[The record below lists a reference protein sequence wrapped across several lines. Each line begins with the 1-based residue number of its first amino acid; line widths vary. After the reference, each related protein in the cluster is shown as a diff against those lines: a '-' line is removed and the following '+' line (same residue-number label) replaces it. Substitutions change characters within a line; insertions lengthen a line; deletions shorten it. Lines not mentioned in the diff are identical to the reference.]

1 MKKMIKLFLILGIF
15 VLSITFKDEISKFVV
30 NNIFKVERKSDIIE
44 NNKYASNNSYAFIKI
59 TNNFAPQSKEDIL
72 NIYYT
77 IINSGM
83 TDFTFYCSKEY
94 QDCIND
100 VDYISNNQVLLSNI
114 NNFVPI
120 YNSFSNIETEFDNL
134 GKITIHITH
143 SYQTDDINT
152 LNAKVEEIIK
162 ELNLNELNIEDKI
175 KVIHDYIIN
184 NTKYDVGRSDNKI
197 TTYHSD
203 TAYGALIEH
212 YAICGGYADSMKLF
226 LDYLNIPNY
235 KISSEN
241 HIWNLVY
248 VNNKWYHLDLTW
260 DDPVTSNG
268 DDVLEYDYFLI
279 TTDELKNIETD
290 QHTIDTS
297 IYIEAKSN

>member
-1 MKKMIKLFLILGIF
+1 MKKIIKLFLILGIF

-44 NNKYASNNSYAFIKI
+44 NNKYANNNSYAFVKI
-59 TNNFAPQSKEDIL
+59 TNNFTPQSKEDIL

-143 SYQTDDINT
+143 SYQADDINT
-152 LNAKVEEIIK
+152 LNEKVEEIIK
-162 ELNLNELNIEDKI
+162 ELNLDELNTEDKI

-279 TTDELKNIETD
+279 TTDELKNMETD
-290 QHTIDTS
+290 QHTFDTN

>member
-30 NNIFKVERKSDIIE
+30 NNIFKVKRKSDIIE

-152 LNAKVEEIIK
+152 LNVKVEEIIK

>member
-44 NNKYASNNSYAFIKI
+44 NNKYASNNSYAFVKI

-152 LNAKVEEIIK
+152 LNVKVEEIIK

>member
-1 MKKMIKLFLILGIF
+1 MKKIIKLFLILGIF

-44 NNKYASNNSYAFIKI
+44 NNKYASNNSYSFVKI

-152 LNAKVEEIIK
+152 LNVKVEEIIK

>member
-1 MKKMIKLFLILGIF
+1 MKKIIKLFLILGIF

-44 NNKYASNNSYAFIKI
+44 NNKYASNNSYAFVKI

-152 LNAKVEEIIK
+152 LNVKVEEIIK
-162 ELNLNELNIEDKI
+162 ELNLNELNTKDKI

-197 TTYHSD
+197 TTYRSD

>member
-44 NNKYASNNSYAFIKI
+44 NNKYASNNSYAFVKI

-152 LNAKVEEIIK
+152 LNVKVEEIIK
-162 ELNLNELNIEDKI
+162 ELNLNELNTKDKI

>member
-152 LNAKVEEIIK
+152 LNVKVEEIIK

>member
-1 MKKMIKLFLILGIF
+1 MKKIIKLFLILGIF

-44 NNKYASNNSYAFIKI
+44 NNKYASNNSYAFVKI

-152 LNAKVEEIIK
+152 LNVKVEEIIK

>member
-15 VLSITFKDEISKFVV
+15 VLSIAFKDEISKFVV

-152 LNAKVEEIIK
+152 LNVKVEEIIK
-162 ELNLNELNIEDKI
+162 ELNLNELNTKDKI